1 MKYPVRLFL
10 GNEEVEFSTPPAI
23 LFNYSETELTNPTI
37 VKNSYSK
44 TITIEGTQQNNRI
57 FGHIY
62 NMERMQAYNG
72 SVMGSSFN
80 PLVKTDF
87 TLYYN

>member
-10 GNEEVEFSTPPAI
+10 GDEEVEFSTPPEI
-23 LFNYSETELTNPTI
+23 LFNYSVTELTNPTI

-44 TITIEGTQQNNRI
+44 TITIEGTPNNNRI

-62 NMERMQAYNG
+62 NLERIPKRRPSRMKRWCDPTGRN
-72 SVMGSSFN
+72 
-80 PLVKTDF
+80 KTSGG
-87 TLYYN
+87 